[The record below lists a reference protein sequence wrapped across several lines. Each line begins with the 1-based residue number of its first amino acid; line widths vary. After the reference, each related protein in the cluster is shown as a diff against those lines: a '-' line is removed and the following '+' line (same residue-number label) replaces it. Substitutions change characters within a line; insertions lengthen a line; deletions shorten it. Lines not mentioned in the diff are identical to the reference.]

1 MSMLSTITGGFS
13 RWIDSVARSIDGL
26 VDRYRSR
33 RFIRLIENDDGTF
46 TFQIAETAGKSV
58 TWLTKR
64 RLWRPRKR
72 ANPPGMLAPVGSR
85 IVDGALTE
93 SLPVD
98 WMTALRQPR
107 RGRPAPAALLVPA
120 AGIAAAGCRFSRR
133 HCSRADRQTDAVAR
147 QRRGIRLDS
156 PTRSRRSD
164 QAFGRGDRP
173 QHGLAVRELAE
184 PALARTRSQSRQRCR
199 PMPGWLRS

>member
-98 WMTALRQPR
+98 WMTALRGSRVEVVLHPR
-107 RGRPAPAALLVPA
+107 RFLFRPLELPRQAVDFLE
-120 AGIAAAGCRFSRR
+120 GIV
-133 HCSRADRQTDAVAR
+133 RAQIDRLTPWHANDAVFGWTRPLEADDRIKLSVVATAR
-147 QRRGIRLDS
+147 SMVS
-156 PTRSRRSD
+156 P
-164 QAFGRGDRP
+164 
-173 QHGLAVRELAE
+173 
-184 PALARTRSQSRQRCR
+184 
-199 PMPGWLRS
+199 

>member
-13 RWIDSVARSIDGL
+13 RWINSVARSIDGL

-72 ANPPGMLAPVGSR
+72 ANPPGILAPVGSR
-85 IVDGALTE
+85 IVDGALAQIAAGR
-93 SLPVD
+93 LD
-98 WMTALRQPR
+98 DGAARQPR

-120 AGIAAAGCRFSRR
+120 AGIVAAGCRFPRR
-133 HCSRADRQTDAVAR
+133 HDPRADRQTDALDR
-147 QRRGIRLDS
+147 QRRGVRLDRPLAS
-156 PTRSRRSD
+156 QRSD
-164 QAFGRGDRP
+164 RGFPSSRP
-173 QHGLAVRELAE
+173 PAAGLAVLA
-184 PALARTRSQSRQRCR
+184 
-199 PMPGWLRS
+199 G